1 MRRELKESKM
11 RISIITAAFNREAV
25 IGDAIRSLYAQ
36 THREFEHVV
45 VDGASTDN
53 TLQIVSALS
62 DNRTVAV
69 SEPDQGVCD
78 AFNKGLARASGEI
91 VGFLHSDDFFADEN
105 VLALIANAFQ
115 QSNCDLVYG
124 DLDYVSRSDPAKIVR
139 HWRSGTF
146 SQRALKFGW
155 MPPHPTVFVTRDL
168 LNRIGKFNCH
178 YKISCDYDWLMKCL
192 TEDGIKVSYIP
203 KTLVKMR
210 LGGVSNGSLRRIFI
224 KSSEDFVILRRNNVG
239 LLGSIIALVSK
250 NIRKINQ
257 FRF

>member
-1 MRRELKESKM
+1 MQ
-11 RISIITAAFNREAV
+11 ISIITAAFNRGAV
-25 IGDAIRSLYAQ
+25 IGDAIGSLYAQ
-36 THREFEHVV
+36 THCEFEHVV

-53 TLQIVSALS
+53 TLQVITAIS
-62 DNRTVAV
+62 DSRTVAV

-78 AFNKGLARASGEI
+78 AFNKGLARATGEI

-105 VLALIANAFQ
+105 VLALIASVFQ
-115 QSNCDLVYG
+115 KDKCDLVYG
-124 DLDYVSRSDPAKIVR
+124 DLDYVSGTDPAKIVR

-146 SQRALKFGW
+146 SQKALKFGW

-168 LNRIGKFNCH
+168 LNRTGKFNCN

-192 TEDGIKVSYIP
+192 TKDRIKVSYIP

-210 LGGVSNGSLRRIFI
+210 LGGISNGSFRRII
-224 KSSEDFVILRRNNVG
+224 VKSFEDYMILRKNR
-239 LLGSIIALVSK
+239 LGVFWSMVAVVCK
-250 NIRKINQ
+250 NARKLNQ